1 MEKQLVHL
9 RNKNLMFAYLG
20 KLVLWSLFAFLLFA
34 LSLGALKL
42 VGKFDLSDQS
52 SSAFRIIIDLQLVV
66 LFFVP
71 LLLYQN
77 GRRTIAL
84 AFRQARKKFASIS
97 LLRLL
102 LFFGICLGGSA
113 ILGVISDYLI
123 ELLPKSWGIET
134 EDATAKIVEDLLRK
148 HSPFYFAEIFSICLL
163 PAFVEELFFRATLQR
178 YLIVGLSR
186 PLLAIFVTAF
196 IFSLAHLSL
205 VGFLPRLWIGLVFGY
220 LYYDSR
226 NIFLSMALHFLNNLV
241 ALFLLISSIN

>member
-1 MEKQLVHL
+1 MEKELAHL
-9 RNKNLMFAYLG
+9 SRREVMFAYLG
-20 KLVLWSLFAFLLFA
+20 KLVSWELFAFLLFA

-77 GRRTIAL
+77 GQRTITL
-84 AFRQARKKFASIS
+84 AFKQARNRLANVS
-97 LLRLL
+97 LWRLF
-102 LFFGICLGGSA
+102 LFLGICLGGSA
-113 ILGVISDYLI
+113 ILGVISDFLI

-134 EDATAKIVEDLLRK
+134 EDATAKIVEGLLRK
-148 HSPFYFAEIFSICLL
+148 HSPFYLAEIFSICLL

-178 YLIVGLSR
+178 YFLVGLAR
-186 PLLAIFVTAF
+186 PMLAIFVTAF

-205 VGFLPRLWIGLVFGY
+205 VGFLPRLWIGLVLGY

-241 ALFLLISSIN
+241 ALYLLISSIN